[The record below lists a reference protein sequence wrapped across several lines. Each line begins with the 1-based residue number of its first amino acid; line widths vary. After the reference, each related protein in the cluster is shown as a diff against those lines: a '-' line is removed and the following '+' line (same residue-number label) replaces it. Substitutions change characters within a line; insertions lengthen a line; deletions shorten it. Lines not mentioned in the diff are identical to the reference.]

1 MKGRVTLGEEIR
13 QQMLEHMNWRMGKS
27 YFSSFRHS
35 RKRSFSYVL
44 RVTSDIHAK
53 QKMATKQEHH
63 LLHKIARNRKNLGYW
78 VEVRSQGWRLL
89 WRSMCMQLSKE

>member
-53 QKMATKQEHH
+53 QKMATKDIMEAAD
-63 LLHKIARNRKNLGYW
+63 KI
-78 VEVRSQGWRLL
+78 
-89 WRSMCMQLSKE
+89 